1 MAGNLFHL
9 LTILLALAGHVLAQD
24 TTPTGASSTFSID
37 ATTTETDSIGVST
50 DMSSTSALNTTTMT
64 SPDTP
69 YVGSVTSHDAQYL
82 SSGSGNGTKT
92 GPKSTTSPPTTS
104 IPNAVRTN
112 AGRRPSEPGLRKLSI
127 VVGLATYGLI
137 LL

>member
-9 LTILLALAGHVLAQD
+9 LTILLAVGGNVLAQD
-24 TTPTGASSTFSID
+24 TTPTEASSTFSTD
-37 ATTTETDSIGVST
+37 ATTTQTVSIGVST
-50 DMSSTSALNTTTMT
+50 GVSSDSALTTTNT
-64 SPDTP
+64 SSDTS
-69 YVGSVTSHDAQYL
+69 YVDSFTSYDPQYP
-82 SSGSGNGTKT
+82 SSGNGTT
-92 GPKSTTSPPTTS
+92 MWPESTTFPPTTS
-104 IPNAVRTN
+104 IPNNVRTN

>member
-1 MAGNLFHL
+1 MACSLFHL

-24 TTPTGASSTFSID
+24 TTPTEASSTFSID
-37 ATTTETDSIGVST
+37 ATTTETGSIGVST
-50 DMSSTSALNTTTMT
+50 GVSSTSALTTTKT
-64 SPDTP
+64 SSDTS
-69 YVGSVTSHDAQYL
+69 YVDSVTSHDSQY
-82 SSGSGNGTKT
+82 SSSANGTTT
-92 GPKSTTSPPTTS
+92 GPKSTTFPPKTS

-112 AGRRPSEPGLRKLSI
+112 AGRRPTEPGLRKLSI

>member
-1 MAGNLFHL
+1 MAGSLFHL
-9 LTILLALAGHVLAQD
+9 LTILLVLAGHVLAQD
-24 TTPTGASSTFSID
+24 TTPIEASSTFSID
-37 ATTTETDSIGVST
+37 ATTTEANSIGVST
-50 DMSSTSALNTTTMT
+50 DVSSTSALITTTMT

-69 YVGSVTSHDAQYL
+69 YVDSVTSHDSQYP
-82 SSGSGNGTKT
+82 SSGNGTTT
-92 GPKSTTSPPTTS
+92 GVQSTRFPPTTS

>member
-1 MAGNLFHL
+1 MACSLFHL
-9 LTILLALAGHVLAQD
+9 LTILLALTGHVLAQD
-24 TTPTGASSTFSID
+24 TTPTEASSTFSID
-37 ATTTETDSIGVST
+37 ATTTETVSTGVST
-50 DMSSTSALNTTTMT
+50 DMSSNSALTTITMT
-64 SPDTP
+64 SLDTS
-69 YVGSVTSHDAQYL
+69 YVDSVTSHDAQYP
-82 SSGSGNGTKT
+82 SSGNGTT
-92 GPKSTTSPPTTS
+92 TVAQSTSFPHTTS

>member
-9 LTILLALAGHVLAQD
+9 LTILLALAGHVLAQG
-24 TTPTGASSTFSID
+24 TTPTEASSTFSID
-37 ATTTETDSIGVST
+37 ATTTETDPIGVST
-50 DMSSTSALNTTTMT
+50 DVSSTSALNTTTMT

-82 SSGSGNGTKT
+82 SSGNGTTT
-92 GPKSTTSPPTTS
+92 GPKSTTCPPTTS